1 MPDIAAILSYRT
13 DSPGY
18 PPILSMM
25 RDRAGNASGEN
36 RFVAGRIG

>member
-1 MPDIAAILSYRT
+1 MCQT
-13 DSPGY
+13 SPQSFRIGRIPGI